1 MDKLKESVK
10 SIPLPQDLHKRA
22 KMGVSQVKKKRKKT
36 WLIPSVATVFLAS
49 SITVGAAMNDDV
61 KKFAMAY

>member
-22 KMGVSQVKKKRKKT
+22 KMGVSQVKKKKEET
-36 WLIPSVATVFLAS
+36 MAH
-49 SITVGAAMNDDV
+49 SISGHRI
-61 KKFAMAY
+61 FS

>member
-22 KMGVSQVKKKRKKT
+22 KMGVSQVKKKKEENMAHSISGHR
-36 WLIPSVATVFLAS
+36 IS
-49 SITVGAAMNDDV
+49 SELYYSWCCNE
-61 KKFAMAY
+61 